1 MGELNFALLPQTNG
15 PAKLFVFQTSLQD
28 ATRLVEVGADADER
42 RKGLIPDELVVTL
55 RAGAKETIDPCSFA
69 RSEGHRKV
77 DGLKTDRLKF
87 ANRRRPRR
95 P

>member
-1 MGELNFALLPQTNG
+1 MMGELNFALLPQTNG

-55 RAGAKETIDPCSFA
+55 RAGAKETIDALA
-69 RSEGHRKV
+69 RSLGAKGHRQS
-77 DGLKTDRLKF
+77 
-87 ANRRRPRR
+87 RRAEHVPVEVRQ
-95 P
+95 